1 MSEKSLK
8 NKVAIVTGGSGG
20 IGNSIVKKLSYYGCK
35 TISVY
40 KNHFPVNQ
48 TDENTLCVKADL
60 TKSEEWDSLLSF
72 TLNKF
77 GKMDVLINCAG
88 LLIPG
93 NFSNLQETQI
103 TKMIETNLTSLMLG
117 TYKTLKIFT
126 KQGFGHIINIGS
138 LGGIVPMPYS
148 AVYSSTKFALRGFN
162 YSLAQELN
170 GSGINVSLISPGA
183 VNTKMLY
190 KEARNNNSTISFVT
204 KIMHPDT
211 VANSVLKL
219 IQKPKTEI
227 FIPSTASITAKIIS
241 AFPALLSVLYP
252 LLNKIGNRNRQKYLE
267 QIFTSQG
274 LNKELNYV
282 N

>member
-1 MSEKSLK
+1 MSEKLLK

-40 KNHFPVNQ
+40 NNHFPGNQ

-103 TKMIETNLTSLMLG
+103 TKMIETNLISLMIG

-190 KEARNNNSTISFVT
+190 KEARNNNSTISFVP
-204 KIMHPDT
+204 KIINTDT
-211 VANSVLKL
+211 VADRVLKV
-219 IQKPKTEI
+219 IEKPKTEI
-227 FIPSTASITAKIIS
+227 FIPSTASLTAKIIS
-241 AFPALLSVLYP
+241 AFPALLLALYP

-274 LNKELNYV
+274 LIKELNYV